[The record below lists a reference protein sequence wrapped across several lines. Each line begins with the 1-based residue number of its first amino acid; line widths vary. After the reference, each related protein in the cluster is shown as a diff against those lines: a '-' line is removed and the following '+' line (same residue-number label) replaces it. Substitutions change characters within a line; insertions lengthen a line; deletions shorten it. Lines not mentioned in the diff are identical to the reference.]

1 MREQLQKLIE
11 SLNERYS
18 PSVPAENGLL
28 VLTAIEELNAILAA
42 NPEPAVRLRAGWIVK
57 DGDGLTWLECTPVW
71 YGLAEAWGGQQTMSS
86 SEWSDATCVID
97 PWPDKPNGGPECLME
112 VR

>member
-42 NPEPAVRLRAGWIVK
+42 NPEPAVRLRAGWVYKDAAGVWWSEKVPYWVK
-57 DGDGLTWLECTPVW
+57 SEECWDTLSGTAYQWIDV
-71 YGLAEAWGGQQTMSS
+71 
-86 SEWSDATCVID
+86 VITD
-97 PWPDKPNGGPECLME
+97 PWPDKPNGGPECVME